1 MNTIEKTTL
10 SLEELINLINNH
22 PDVISSE
29 IWTKDNLMSRVEDE
43 IENTYS
49 PKILSGLSL
58 DEQVQPITDR
68 IWIENK
74 GQLSRN
80 IPNEYHDAWMDIV
93 FDWLNQHHQE
103 FNLKKYEE

>member
-10 SLEELINLINNH
+10 SLKELINLLNNH

-29 IWTKDNLMSRVEDE
+29 IWTKDDLMSRVEDE

-49 PKILSGLSL
+49 LKILSGLSL
-58 DEQVQPITDR
+58 DEQVEPITDR
-68 IWIENK
+68 IWIEK
-74 GQLSRN
+74 KSSLR
-80 IPNEYHDAWMDIV
+80 ILPNEYHDPWMDIV
-93 FDWLNQHHQE
+93 FDWLDQHHQE

>member
-22 PDVISSE
+22 PDVMSLE
-29 IWTKDNLMSRVEDE
+29 IWTKEQLMSRVEDE

-68 IWIENK
+68 IWIEK
-74 GQLSRN
+74 KEQLSE

-93 FDWLNQHHQE
+93 FDWLDQHHQE